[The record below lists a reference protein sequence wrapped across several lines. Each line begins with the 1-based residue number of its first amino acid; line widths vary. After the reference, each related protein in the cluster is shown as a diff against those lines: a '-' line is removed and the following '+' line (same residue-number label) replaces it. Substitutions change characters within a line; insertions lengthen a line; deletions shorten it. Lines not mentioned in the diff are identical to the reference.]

1 MDGGRLDL
9 QNSDPNPLN
18 CQFDL
23 QNCRAMDWDDLRYVL
38 AIARGG
44 TLSEAARQLGVNQ
57 TTVARRLAAAEASLG
72 TRLFVRTDGAHRPTP
87 AGEAAIVHG
96 EQVERGFD
104 AFERNVTGSDAVPSG
119 TVRVTSVPVV
129 VNRLLVP
136 ALPEFYRRHSAVQLE
151 LMAEP
156 RDVSLTKRE
165 ADIALRLARP
175 QDGVALARRIGQ
187 LGYAVFAPATAAA
200 NDALPWINYVDD
212 LAHLP
217 QARWME
223 EAAPAG
229 EPLPL
234 RVGDVEAIVHAVQS
248 GIGKSLLPC
257 FLEGLVP
264 GITRLGGPEPVLSRE
279 MWLLV
284 HPDMRPL
291 ARIGAVIAWL
301 EEVVRRCCVAREK
314 AARRARH

>member
-1 MDGGRLDL
+1 
-9 QNSDPNPLN
+9 
-18 CQFDL
+18 
-23 QNCRAMDWDDLRYVL
+23 MDWNDLRYVL

-44 TLSEAARQLGVNQ
+44 TLSAAARQLGVNQ

-72 TRLFVRTDGAHRPTP
+72 TRLFVRTDGAHRPTV
-87 AGEAAIVHG
+87 AGEAAIAHG
-96 EQVERGFD
+96 EQVERAFD

-136 ALPEFYRRHSAVQLE
+136 ALPEFYRRHSTVRLE

-175 QDGVALARRIGQ
+175 QGGVALARRIGQ
-187 LGYAVFAPATAAA
+187 LDYAVFGPTTGAEE
-200 NDALPWINYVDD
+200 ALPWISYVDD

-223 EAAPAG
+223 EAAPEG

-234 RVGDVEAIVHAVQS
+234 RVGDVEAIVQAVQS
-248 GIGKSLLPC
+248 GIGKSLLPS
-257 FLEGLVP
+257 FLEGQVA
-264 GITRLGGPEPVLSRE
+264 GIRRLGTAQPVLSRE

-291 ARIGAVIAWL
+291 ARIDAVIAWL
-301 EEVVRRCCVAREK
+301 EEVVRRCCTSSGGV
-314 AARRARH
+314 ARRAKH